1 MTTKHIQTITVRE
14 ASDQF
19 DRSLFESITWSK
31 TQPGNHTEVANSLK
45 DKHPYTITILID
57 PLKWDLRNKKEY
69 VKKTKNL
76 EISKYRELLYDLFF
90 REFGQLDGNEL
101 YRKWLDTYQSMDE
114 VIIEKELEPRYK
126 QSILNRY
133 KNHEKLFKDCI
144 RIDRERYYRL
154 PEPLNWI
161 DWRNPYDTIFVW
173 EENGHKVARKGGNGS
188 SGQRETNTIL
198 ILGLLEI
205 NRHSPVPSYLFVYT
219 DKNELKFL
227 KKFDRL
233 CVPINDIGS
242 NYPSHSSE
250 QVHQIMRGGWFMQ
263 WDIWNLRQVKI
274 IQYS

>member
-101 YRKWLDTYQSMDE
+101 YRKW
-114 VIIEKELEPRYK
+114 I
-126 QSILNRY
+126 
-133 KNHEKLFKDCI
+133 
-144 RIDRERYYRL
+144 
-154 PEPLNWI
+154 
-161 DWRNPYDTIFVW
+161 
-173 EENGHKVARKGGNGS
+173 A
-188 SGQRETNTIL
+188 SG
-198 ILGLLEI
+198 
-205 NRHSPVPSYLFVYT
+205 
-219 DKNELKFL
+219 
-227 KKFDRL
+227 
-233 CVPINDIGS
+233 
-242 NYPSHSSE
+242 
-250 QVHQIMRGGWFMQ
+250 
-263 WDIWNLRQVKI
+263 
-274 IQYS
+274 